1 MDSIEATIGYRFR
14 DPQLLAEAL
23 THPSHA
29 CETKRGT
36 PDNQRLEHLGDAVI
50 QLVLTEELF
59 RRLPEE
65 GEGGLTKLR
74 SRLVSRE
81 ALCQFACH
89 IRLGEH
95 LRLGRGELANG
106 GQGRP
111 SNLADA
117 LEALAGAI
125 YLDGGLKEARSFLF
139 HNFGH
144 LVDEVLA
151 QPEERNPKGEL
162 QERLQAIAPVSPTY
176 RIVRHEG
183 PDHAK
188 LFVAE
193 VVWSG
198 RVLGQGSG
206 KSKQLA
212 ESAAAAAALQGRSW
226 ESEKKGQEVVKN
238 HGQG

>member
-1 MDSIEATIGYRFR
+1 MDSIEDTIGYLFR
-14 DPQLLAEAL
+14 DPQLLVEAL
-23 THPSHA
+23 THPSYA
-29 CETKRGT
+29 CETKRGA

-50 QLVLTEELF
+50 QLALTEELF

-81 ALCQFACH
+81 ALCQFARH
-89 IRLGEH
+89 IGLGDH
-95 LRLGRGELANG
+95 LRLGRGEFANG
-106 GQGRP
+106 GQSRP

-125 YLDGGLKEARSFLF
+125 YLDGGLEEARSFLF
-139 HNFGH
+139 RNFGH
-144 LVDEVLA
+144 LVDGVLA

-162 QERLQAIAPVSPTY
+162 QERLQAIAPVSPVY
-176 RIVRHEG
+176 RIVRQEG

-188 LFVAE
+188 VFVAE

-198 RVLGQGSG
+198 RVLGLGSG
-206 KSKQLA
+206 RSKQLA
-212 ESAAAAAALQGRSW
+212 ESDAAAAALRERSW
-226 ESEKKGQEVVKN
+226 EPEKRG
-238 HGQG
+238 